1 MKRSFFADAL
11 TGGVLALF
19 VFITSWPAL
28 DIASLVLAPDYLL
41 PLALIPALMTLF
53 GWLILWALHD
63 IRREL
68 RRLGQ
73 HRGDPRSPTQED

>member
-1 MKRSFFADAL
+1 MTRSSSSNAL
-11 TGGVLALF
+11 TGGVIALL
-19 VFITSWPAL
+19 VFIGSWPAL
-28 DIASLVLAPDYLL
+28 DIAGLVLSPDYLL

-53 GWLILWALHD
+53 GWIIFSALHD